1 MDGYRYYGSG
11 KRYYVTN
18 HALGGPGA
26 RYEERRKY
34 DAPPRYGHARQW
46 SQRRSVDGERHNGRN
61 VYDIAEECCYMA
73 DIEFNPD
80 GTVMSVRYDLVRPAR
95 KA

>member
-46 SQRRSVDGERHNGRN
+46 SQRRSVDGERLHGQNG
-61 VYDIAEECCYMA
+61 YDIAEGACYMA
-73 DIEFNPD
+73 DLEFRED
-80 GTVMSVRYDLVRPAR
+80 GVLIGIRYDLVRPAR

>member
-1 MDGYRYYGSG
+1 MEMDRMNGQG

-26 RYEERRKY
+26 RYGERKKEY
-34 DAPPRYGHARQW
+34 VPERYGHARQW
-46 SQRRSVDGERHNGRN
+46 KYRRSADGERHDRRN
-61 VYDIAEECCYMA
+61 VYDIAEEYCYMA
-73 DIEFNPD
+73 DIEFDAD
-80 GTVMSVRYDLVRPAR
+80 GTVISVRYDLVRPAR